1 MGEEKRCNHTELF
14 SKCRTA
20 SQHEISHAVTFL
32 YLEYVLDLMPLKML
46 ILEREFFWLA
56 LLEEVC
62 FGANDR
68 DEAN

>member
-1 MGEEKRCNHTELF
+1 MGEGKRCNHTVLHLEKN
-14 SKCRTA
+14 SA

-32 YLEYVLDLMPLKML
+32 YLEYVLDLIPLKML

-62 FGANDR
+62 FGASDR

>member
-46 ILEREFFWLA
+46 ILEREFF
-56 LLEEVC
+56 
-62 FGANDR
+62 
-68 DEAN
+68 